1 MKRKSMVA
9 ILAAMMVMLIG
20 CGERTNEAAIVV
32 RENDT
37 PIQCVAGCTC
47 VGCICC
53 GTDQLT
59 NNSAVQTIETERTT
73 EEQTETTEIA
83 ATETEGMQTQESTAE
98 EQTETVQTQ
107 ETEIETES
115 TQEEQEEPALS
126 EIEKLSEGELEARR
140 KQQENFEEA
149 RQTLYGLKN
158 SKDKTSKI
166 NQMDRQILANNTYDF
181 SKKNI
186 VFIGDSITEGI
197 TSAVDT
203 SGNLISYVTYADSY
217 LHFNHVLNHGKGGRM
232 FSVYGDEDL
241 SLALNFGNVT
251 NVDSDIIVVFAGV
264 NDYLSTPANKRFG
277 NVDDKLSTAGYC
289 GSVRYFMKQLKEYYA
304 DREIFFVTMYNNSK
318 KANCTYSDVKG
329 QPTLDDYLE
338 VQRKLAKEFGF
349 NIIELYDIGFMD
361 CTDKESSD
369 FYLRDGLHPKDNGN
383 IVLGEHIAAELS
395 LYFGQK
401 QNNQNKNN

>member
-1 MKRKSMVA
+1 MKRKSIAA

-37 PIQCVAGCTC
+37 PVQCVAGCTC

-59 NNSAVQTIETERTT
+59 NNSAVQTIETESTI
-73 EEQTETTEIA
+73 EEQTETMEIA
-83 ATETEGMQTQESTAE
+83 ATETEVMQTQESTAE

-107 ETEIETES
+107 ETETES
-115 TQEEQEEPALS
+115 TQEEQEGPALS
-126 EIEKLSEGELEARR
+126 EIEKLSEGEIEARR

-203 SGNLISYVTYADSY
+203 SGNFISYVTYADSY

-401 QNNQNKNN
+401 ENNQNKNN

>member
-1 MKRKSMVA
+1 
-9 ILAAMMVMLIG
+9 
-20 CGERTNEAAIVV
+20 
-32 RENDT
+32 
-37 PIQCVAGCTC
+37 
-47 VGCICC
+47 
-53 GTDQLT
+53 
-59 NNSAVQTIETERTT
+59 
-73 EEQTETTEIA
+73 
-83 ATETEGMQTQESTAE
+83 
-98 EQTETVQTQ
+98 
-107 ETEIETES
+107 
-115 TQEEQEEPALS
+115 
-126 EIEKLSEGELEARR
+126 
-140 KQQENFEEA
+140 
-149 RQTLYGLKN
+149 
-158 SKDKTSKI
+158 
-166 NQMDRQILANNTYDF
+166 MDRQILANNTYDF

-304 DREIFFVTMYNNSK
+304 DREIFFLTMYNNSK